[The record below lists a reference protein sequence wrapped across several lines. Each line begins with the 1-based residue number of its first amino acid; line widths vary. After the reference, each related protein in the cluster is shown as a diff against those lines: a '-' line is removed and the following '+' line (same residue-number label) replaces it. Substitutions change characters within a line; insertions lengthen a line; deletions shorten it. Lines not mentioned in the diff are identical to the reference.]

1 MTDSLQSLRNFHRAP
16 PKIGH
21 HLWRLP
27 KAFEWKVSR
36 MWHFWPS
43 WLYSKSTNYIR
54 GLGPSPALSIVMDRL
69 STSVPSWTNGYQ
81 ARNRAVGMYYTLPR
95 LSLIDIKVNSVQEA
109 CSKCFAV
116 HMLEFEILQIT
127 WKKWNKE
134 YQTLSFQFI
143 PNKFSISM
151 FLFCFFMWF
160 ARFQVNNTYVNRKA
174 FGASF
179 F

>member
-1 MTDSLQSLRNFHRAP
+1 MISDDFRRFLTISDPHPPLTSNFYLLMTDSLQSLRNFHRAP

-109 CSKCFAV
+109 CSKCSAV

-127 WKKWNKE
+127 WKKMK
-134 YQTLSFQFI
+134 QRTSDPL
-143 PNKFSISM
+143 FSDFHQQI
-151 FLFCFFMWF
+151 
-160 ARFQVNNTYVNRKA
+160 
-174 FGASF
+174 
-179 F
+179 